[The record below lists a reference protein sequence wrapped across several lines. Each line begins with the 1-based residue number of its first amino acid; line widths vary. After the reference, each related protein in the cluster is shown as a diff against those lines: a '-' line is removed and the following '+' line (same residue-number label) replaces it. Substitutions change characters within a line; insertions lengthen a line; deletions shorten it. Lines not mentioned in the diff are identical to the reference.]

1 MDIYFIFHQL
11 DTRVSCIRA
20 LNNEILLV
28 GMMSDK
34 LCAYSIETKEM
45 LWQLPLH
52 DIITDIVV
60 AEWPHEHMNRVFAGL
75 GNGELLVIENASVN
89 EPKDSMFIFTIGFT
103 RVSSLLLMDNQLW
116 CACSHSVYVFN
127 TATLDYQL
135 HFNISDNA
143 LDLISTMK
151 SSAYGV
157 WIAVRGSPVIE
168 LWNPKTYSRLL
179 LFNTCTEAYLDY
191 REEDEGT
198 FHVQRVTALLPYE
211 NTIWIGTGNGDVIV
225 FEIIDESLQGKATSP
240 FQSESDLANPSVAM
254 NEVRAHSSNGS
265 ANVSTADSYQ
275 DVQSLAAEQT
285 YCSLPNRHT
294 KKHDQHVTFRT
305 NKVGSGIDEPNT
317 EGPATSMYNVGKL
330 DLNAEAKRINFRKV
344 DSEPTVTW
352 ADNRAESAPC
362 LLQTSSNADGYSI
375 NVDLA
380 EPRTEPIMSA
390 QSPLDSTP
398 HTYSPDILLQNVMQH
413 LDDCISDS
421 PEQSTSPVYQESD
434 SKSPGQETNEMN
446 GQTESNDFADKDEA
460 SLSHSNQSLSN
471 LDQNGSR
478 DLTKI
483 SLTASMKSESVASSP
498 SNYFHDCQSTGSDD
512 CSPVLPVPNPM
523 FCPLRRHS
531 RLIEP
536 KADRKLPRLQL
547 QPMLRNKVSETPIRL
562 FVTQRNKDGE
572 RVIIS
577 CATYFNDDD
586 AVLKWHRCKT
596 ETMMWSNQPI
606 LYYDAVSQ
614 QVHFPAYML
623 NTMRM
628 RRDSSRRITIAT

>member
-1 MDIYFIFHQL
+1 
-11 DTRVSCIRA
+11 
-20 LNNEILLV
+20 
-28 GMMSDK
+28 
-34 LCAYSIETKEM
+34 M

-60 AEWPHEHMNRVFAGL
+60 ADWPHEHMNRVFAGL

-168 LWNPKTYSRLL
+168 LWDPKTYSRLL
-179 LFNTCTEAYLDY
+179 LFNTCTETYLDY

-211 NTIWIGTGNGDVIV
+211 STIWIGTGNGDVIV
-225 FEIIDESLQGKATSP
+225 FEVLDESVQGKATSP
-240 FQSESDLANPSVAM
+240 FQSENDLANHGVAL
-254 NEVRAHSSNGS
+254 NNGS
-265 ANVSTADSYQ
+265 ANSPTADALH
-275 DVQSLAAEQT
+275 DAHLPAPEHT
-285 YCSLPNRHT
+285 YCNLPNRHT
-294 KKHDQHVTFRT
+294 KKQEQHVSFRT
-305 NKVGSGIDEPNT
+305 NKVGSEIDDSST
-317 EGPATSMYNVGKL
+317 EGQAAIMYNVGKL
-330 DLNAEAKRINFRKV
+330 DLSAEAKRKRFRKV

-352 ADNRAESAPC
+352 ADTRAESAPC
-362 LLQTSSNADGYSI
+362 LLQTSSNAGEYIVDI
-375 NVDLA
+375 DLA
-380 EPRTEPIMSA
+380 DPRTESTLPA
-390 QSPLDSTP
+390 QSSLDSAP
-398 HTYSPDILLQNVMQH
+398 HTYSPDILLRNVMQH

-421 PEQSTSPVYQESD
+421 PEQPTSPAYQDSD
-434 SKSPGQETNEMN
+434 PKSPRQDTNEMN
-446 GQTESNDFADKDEA
+446 GQAESNDFADKDEA
-460 SLSHSNQSLSN
+460 LLSHSNQSLSN
-471 LDQNGSR
+471 IDQNGSR
-478 DLTKI
+478 DFTKI
-483 SLTASMKSESVASSP
+483 SLTASVKSESVASSP
-498 SNYFHDCQSTGSDD
+498 SNYFHDFQSTGSEDY
-512 CSPVLPVPNPM
+512 SPVLPVPNPT

-531 RLIEP
+531 RLVEP
-536 KADRKLPRLQL
+536 KTDRKLPRLQL

-614 QVHFPAYML
+614 QVQFPAYML